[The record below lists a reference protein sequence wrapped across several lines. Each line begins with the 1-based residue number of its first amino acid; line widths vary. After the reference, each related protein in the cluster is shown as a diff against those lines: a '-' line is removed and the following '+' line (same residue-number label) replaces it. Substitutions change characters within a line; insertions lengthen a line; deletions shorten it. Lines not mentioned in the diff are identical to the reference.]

1 MAKSVK
7 KHRWIFPVALVLYAI
22 VFLVAAGY
30 GLRWFWNYIDAY
42 EQSRPHIALDAYMEN
57 LTAEYVTDRCG
68 ELIATIDH
76 NVQTEEQCR
85 RVILDALQ
93 GNFTCAKKTSESD
106 EDHHVYVIRCG
117 AKVVGTMEMDR
128 LGESVEGFIP
138 WQVTKDSF
146 DLSYLLAPSLSITV
160 PEEFTVSALGN
171 PLSGEYITEQ
181 GIRYDLVEEFYDDHT
196 LPCMVTYT
204 AGPFL
209 GEGTLTVTDPAGNL
223 VSITEDTDMNTF
235 LNNCTADEIAALDT
249 IIRDYLQCYMDFTS
263 CTGNDTTGN
272 YNRLIKHMVPGGDLA
287 KRMRNAID
295 GLYWVSDRGAKLA
308 SITTGHYINI
318 GEGRY
323 FCDVTYVVDT
333 KTFSGNVQ
341 TTASV
346 KLIFLQT
353 ENGLKAESMLSD

>member
-7 KHRWIFPVALVLYAI
+7 KHRWVFPVALVLYAI

-57 LTAEYVTDRCG
+57 LTAEYITDRCG

-117 AKVVGTMEMDR
+117 AQIIGTMEMER
-128 LGESVEGFIP
+128 RGESTEGFIP

-146 DLSYLLAPSLSITV
+146 DLSYLLSPSLSITV
-160 PEEFTVSALGN
+160 PDGFTVSALGN
-171 PLSGEYITEQ
+171 PLSREYITEQ
-181 GIRYDLVEEFYDDHT
+181 GIRYSLVEEFYDKYA

-209 GEGTLTVTDPAGNL
+209 GEGMLTVTDPAGNP
-223 VSITEDTDMNTF
+223 VSITENTDMNAF
-235 LNNCTADEIAALDT
+235 LNNCTAEEISALDT
-249 IIRDYLQCYMDFTS
+249 IIRNYLQCYMDFTS

>member
-1 MAKSVK
+1 MAKSVIK
-7 KHRWIFPVALVLYAI
+7 RRWIFPLAMALYALVALIAI
-22 VFLVAAGY
+22 DC
-30 GLRWFWNYIDAY
+30 GLRWFWNYMDAY
-42 EQSRPHIALDAYMEN
+42 EQSRPHIPLDAYMEE
-57 LTAEYVTDRCG
+57 LTAEYVADRCD
-68 ELIATIDH
+68 ELISTIDH

-85 RVILDALQ
+85 QVILDALQ
-93 GNFTCAKKTSESD
+93 GNFTCAKKTAESG

-117 AKVVGTMEMDR
+117 AKVIGTMEMDR
-128 LGESVEGFIP
+128 QGENVEGFIP

-146 DLSYLLAPSLSITV
+146 DLSYLLTPSLSITV

-171 PLSGEYITEQ
+171 PLSREYITEQ
-181 GIRYDLVEEFYDDHT
+181 GIQYSLVEEFYEKYA
-196 LPCMVTYT
+196 LPSMVTYT

-209 GEGTLTVTDPAGNL
+209 GEGALTVADPSGNL

-235 LNNCTADEIAALDT
+235 LNNCTAEEISALDT

-272 YNRLIKHMVPGGDLA
+272 YNRLIKHMVPGGELA

-318 GEGRY
+318 GNGRY